1 MSTGIDSALTKH
13 LTFLVYQHNIQQ
25 QQQAQQ
31 SLSIM
36 NHDDSIHVDIS
47 NYYKEIS
54 LTLVGMEFLFRASS
68 QIIGISFHRM
78 GNTLLQI
85 LIKLMDH
92 EIQKRNI
99 NITLHDQHHQL
110 QKQIHMN
117 DIIITADTM
126 LSSETAP
133 VLEATTT
140 TITAIP
146 DNDVTN
152 NAVVPNNKANDSAV
166 SLLSVLNYNDMIM
179 NDDEKSL
186 GHNIDDVNSD
196 HNKKITRIS
205 SNNSGCFSIQQPL
218 APPPTLGMPKTSTSV
233 QTTSTIS
240 TPPSPAV
247 AISSTICIENS
258 KTATKTNHVDD
269 DEYSSIDDN
278 QDLVSLCHDIDGD
291 NILLKTTK
299 ILAHFARVGNATK
312 SIAYYPNLLTTLLS
326 LINVKPYE
334 CIPWEARLSALWIIA
349 NLACNQE
356 NMTMLL
362 VNTPNLISTL
372 VAVANRKLQ
381 FIPNNKATCLERTM
395 EILRSRSIASR
406 ALLNLSYAPE
416 NKVYLSEQNE
426 LIDLLCDFISCR
438 TLSSLVETND
448 AQTSTKG
455 MHYFHHH
462 YGKSKTIQE
471 IIITTRR
478 YASGALRNIAASP
491 RKIKIHLCHYNNGH
505 ILKVLT
511 NAAFHNDND
520 DIGVLERVFGTLH
533 NLSNQDTAE
542 MIVSHPTLVL
552 AIKNALLSSSSSDD
566 DDVNALK
573 LSDGGDYSSSHI
585 NNNELLC
592 ESSPL
597 ILGNNNH
604 DNINTK
610 MSSQQQMSALLEKNS
625 PKEHAS
631 AILTILQRSITSDM
645 ATYES
650 LRTLL
655 DAVNPTIAAAASA
668 ATSSS
673 SSSATASPTH
683 GDDQDDKDLL
693 NHHHGGYNKS
703 STIDDPMRVVHHV
716 HSHDGLKRICSGSS
730 SIGKM
735 VVEKKDDDDNDA
747 FMTLDYTAV

>member
-25 QQQAQQ
+25 QQAQQ
-31 SLSIM
+31 QVSIT
-36 NHDDSIHVDIS
+36 NHDNDDNHDNS

-54 LTLVGMEFLFRASS
+54 YTLEAMEFLFRASS
-68 QIIGISFHRM
+68 QIIGISFNRM
-78 GNTLLQI
+78 GHILLHI
-85 LIKLMDH
+85 LIQLMDH
-92 EIQKRNI
+92 EIKKRNVHI
-99 NITLHDQHHQL
+99 ILHDQHHQL

-117 DIIITADTM
+117 DIITSADTM
-126 LSSETAP
+126 VSSTTT
-133 VLEATTT
+133 ATT
-140 TITAIP
+140 IP
-146 DNDVTN
+146 DNDVTTD
-152 NAVVPNNKANDSAV
+152 AVVPNNKANDSAV

-179 NDDEKSL
+179 NDDEKSSL
-186 GHNIDDVNSD
+186 GPNLDDVNSN
-196 HNKKITRIS
+196 HNKKITHIS

-218 APPPTLGMPKTSTSV
+218 APPPTLSMPKISTSL
-233 QTTSTIS
+233 QTTSSIS
-240 TPPSPAV
+240 TPPMPPV
-247 AISSTICIENS
+247 AISSTICNDNS
-258 KTATKTNHVDD
+258 KSATKTNHVDD
-269 DEYSSIDDN
+269 DEYSRIDAN

-312 SIAYYPNLLTTLLS
+312 SIAYFTTLLTTLLS
-326 LINVKPYE
+326 LINIKPYE

-426 LIDLLCDFISCR
+426 LLDLLCDLISCR
-438 TLSSLVETND
+438 TLSSLVENND
-448 AQTSTKG
+448 TKTAKKG

-511 NAAFHNDND
+511 NAALHNDD

-533 NLSNQDTAE
+533 NLANQDTAE
-542 MIVSHPTLVL
+542 MIVSHPALVL
-552 AIKNALLSSSSSDD
+552 ALKNALLSSSSSLHDD

-573 LSDGGDYSSSHI
+573 LSDGGEYSPSQI
-585 NNNELLC
+585 NNN
-592 ESSPL
+592 
-597 ILGNNNH
+597 N
-604 DNINTK
+604 

-655 DAVNPTIAAAASA
+655 DAINPTTTATA

-673 SSSATASPTH
+673 SSSSATPSPTP
-683 GDDQDDKDLL
+683 GDDQNDNDLL
-693 NHHHGGYNKS
+693 THHHGGYNKS
-703 STIDDPMRVVHHV
+703 TLDDPMRVVHHV

-735 VVEKKDDDDNDA
+735 VVDKKDDDDDKDA